1 MTLKSEK
8 TASSYENWLQS
19 PLGYYVD
26 RRKQELICRLL
37 NPREGERLLDL
48 ACGTGHNLLFFRRK
62 GCDVTGIDT
71 SADRIETARER
82 LGQRAELLSGDC
94 EDLPFSDNEFDIV
107 TMICLNNL
115 NDQRSALLEAV
126 RVCRGRI
133 FLGSWNKYSPAA
145 LSGKI
150 KDKHLF
156 PFTESSN
163 LSSIIEMKALVKSVL
178 PDITPTWGSVVFFP
192 LTWYTFSIDI
202 EEKIPVM
209 KNPFGFFIGLMIPVL
224 SSLQTIQDPLTEK
237 GKLKVA
243 TDGYGAPGAAREIKK

>member
-1 MTLKSEK
+1 MTLNGK
-8 TASSYENWLQS
+8 TNLPSYDRWLQS
-19 PLGYYVD
+19 SLGYYVD
-26 RRKQELICRLL
+26 RRKKKFICRLL
-37 NPREGERLLDL
+37 DPREGERLLDL

-71 SADRIETARER
+71 SDDCINTARER

-107 TMICLNNL
+107 TMTSEHKLK
-115 NDQRSALLEAV
+115 DQRRAFTEAV

-145 LSGKI
+145 LSEKMKGK
-150 KDKHLF
+150 HRF
-156 PFTESSN
+156 PFIDYSN
-163 LSSIIEMKALVKSVL
+163 LSSIIEMKGLVKSVL
-178 PDITPTWGSVVFFP
+178 PDATPLWGSVVFFP
-192 LTWYTFSIDI
+192 LSWYTFATEI

-209 KNPFGFFIGLMIPVL
+209 KNPFGSFVGLMIPVY
-224 SSLQTIQDPLTEK
+224 SSLQTIQDPLTKK

-243 TDGYGAPGAAREIKK
+243 TDSYGAPGAAREIKK